1 MTSIKM
7 HVIGDPSSGFK
18 YIVTPSPDS
27 NSIYSYKNLL
37 FNNSVTTVLR
47 LCEQRDYDEEY
58 LAGSNIKVIH
68 MPLQDGDVPDVEIVK
83 QWLNIISNETNGIA
97 VHCRAGLGRAPL
109 FVCIGLIKIGGM
121 NDVEAIN
128 LVRKHIKGA
137 LNSKQIDF
145 LCNTLR
151 TIQFK
156 QNKKKKDHGCII
168 A

>member
-7 HVIGDPSSGFK
+7 HVISDPSSGFK

-27 NSIYSYKNLL
+27 NSIHSYKNLL

-47 LCEQRDYDEEY
+47 LCEQINYEDEY
-58 LAGSNIKVIH
+58 LATSNIKVIH
-68 MPLQDGDVPDVEIVK
+68 MPLNDGDIPDVNTIK
-83 QWLNIISNETNGIA
+83 QWLSILEKETNGIA

-121 NDVEAIN
+121 NDIEAIS

-145 LCNTLR
+145 LCNTLK

-156 QNKKKKDHGCII
+156 QNRKKKDNGCVI